1 MLAVPLAFEVC
12 SSGASSMFSG
22 QRFLH
27 LLLFPVFVAAFLTQA
42 SPQDSESVHI
52 APGVRL
58 EKSRVPP
65 VAGPELQNRARAIRR
80 DVDLVL
86 VPVTVM
92 DVANH
97 PVTSLGRQNFTLYE
111 GGEPQTLRYFATE
124 DAPISVGILLDL
136 SFSMKDKIDTARQA
150 LHEFFTNSNP
160 GDDYFV
166 IGFSDRPALLADST
180 RSTESIESKLAF
192 AVPSGNTALLDSIYL
207 GLTKLRTAR
216 YQRRALVIISD
227 GGDNHS
233 RYDAKE
239 IRRLVEEADVE
250 IYALGIFSRVFR
262 TYEESVG
269 KGLLTR
275 ITEATGG
282 HTVTIN
288 NLDELP
294 DAAASISR
302 ELRNQYI
309 LGYTPSNPA
318 FDGSWRKIKVNAVP
332 EASGTVLH
340 VYSKQGY
347 LAPQRQAQAP

>member
-1 MLAVPLAFEVC
+1 
-12 SSGASSMFSG
+12 MFSG
-22 QRFLH
+22 HHFVR
-27 LLLFPVFVAAFLTQA
+27 LLLLPALVAAFLSQA
-42 SPQDSESVHI
+42 LSQDSESVHI
-52 APGVRL
+52 APRVRV
-58 EKSRVPP
+58 EKTTSTPD
-65 VAGPELQNRARAIRR
+65 AGARLQNRVKPIRR

-92 DVANH
+92 DAANH
-97 PVTSLGRQNFTLYE
+97 PVTSLGKQDFTLYE
-111 GGEPQTLRYFATE
+111 AGEPQTLRYFSTE
-124 DAPISVGILLDL
+124 DAPISVGVLLDL

-150 LHEFFTNSNP
+150 LHEFFSNSNP

-180 RSTESIESKLAF
+180 HSTESIESKLAF

-207 GLTKLRTAR
+207 GLNKLRTAR
-216 YQRRALVIISD
+216 YPRRALVIISD

-250 IYALGIFSRVFR
+250 IYALGIFSNIFK
-262 TYEESVG
+262 TYEEWAG

-288 NLDELP
+288 NLDQLP
-294 DAAASISR
+294 EAAADISR
-302 ELRNQYI
+302 ELRNQYV
-309 LGYTPSNPA
+309 LGYTPKSGA
-318 FDGSWRKIKVNAVP
+318 FDGQWHKIKVNATP
-332 EASGTVLH
+332 PGSGTVLH

-347 LAPQRQAQAP
+347 LAPERMAPAP

>member
-1 MLAVPLAFEVC
+1 MHKCAEPSFH
-12 SSGASSMFSG
+12 MFSG
-22 QRFLH
+22 HHFVRI
-27 LLLFPVFVAAFLTQA
+27 LLLPAFAAVFLSQA
-42 SPQDSESVHI
+42 SSQDSESVHI
-52 APGVRL
+52 APRVRV
-58 EKSRVPP
+58 ERSTSASE
-65 VAGPELQNRARAIRR
+65 AGPALQNRTKSIRR

-92 DVANH
+92 DAENH
-97 PVTSLGRQNFTLYE
+97 PVTSLERKDFTLYE
-111 GGEPQTLRYFATE
+111 GDKPQPLRYFSTE
-124 DAPISVGILLDL
+124 DAPISIGVLLDL
-136 SFSMKDKIDTARQA
+136 SSSMKDKIDTARQA
-150 LHEFFTNSNP
+150 LHEFFSNSNP

-166 IGFSDRPALLADST
+166 IGFADRPALLADST
-180 RSTESIESKLAF
+180 RSTESIESKLALTE
-192 AVPSGNTALLDSIYL
+192 PYGNTALLDSIYV
-207 GLTKLRTAR
+207 GLNKLRSAR
-216 YQRRALVIISD
+216 YPRRALVIISD

-233 RYDAKE
+233 RYDQKE

-262 TYEESVG
+262 TYEEWAG

-294 DAAASISR
+294 AAAAAISR

-309 LGYTPSNPA
+309 LGYTPTNDA
-318 FDGSWRKIKVNAVP
+318 FDGQWRKIKVSAALP
-332 EASGTVLH
+332 TAGTILH

-347 LAPQRQAQAP
+347 LAPQRQP